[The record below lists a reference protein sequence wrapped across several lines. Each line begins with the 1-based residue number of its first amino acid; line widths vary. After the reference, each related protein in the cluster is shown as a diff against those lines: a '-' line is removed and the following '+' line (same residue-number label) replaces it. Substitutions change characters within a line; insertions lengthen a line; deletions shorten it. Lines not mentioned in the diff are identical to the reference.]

1 MIRALMVLCLAVSTA
16 ACATHDANTSAKLA
30 DAVPVTPTERYT
42 IKVAPGVDEILL
54 APHADG
60 LSARQAAAL
69 DNLIDRWR
77 DAGGG
82 EITVQRSPAENEV
95 FARAAEAVAARLT
108 SLGVDPDQVRLVR
121 YAAGARPGDPIVV
134 SLVHDRAQASQCGRE
149 WKSFTSSF
157 KNDVNSNFGC
167 AITANMAAMVDNP
180 ADLVDPRPTQ
190 PADAARR
197 MTVLDNYRKGAV
209 TSSAKDTQAAGTV
222 STAVQ

>member
-1 MIRALMVLCLAVSTA
+1 MIRALMVLCLAASTA
-16 ACATHDANTSAKLA
+16 ACATYDAKAPAKIA
-30 DAVPVTPTERYT
+30 EAPAVTPTERYT

-69 DNLIDRWR
+69 DNLVDRWR

-82 EITVQRSPAENEV
+82 EITIQRAQGDDEV
-95 FARAAEAVAARLT
+95 FARAAEAVMTRLT
-108 SLGVDPDQVRLVR
+108 LLGVDPDQVRLVR
-121 YAAGARPGDPIVV
+121 YVQGARPGDPVV
-134 SLVHDRAQASQCGRE
+134 VGFVRDEAQGPQCGRK
-149 WKSFTSSF
+149 WKSMTSTAS
-157 KNDVNSNFGC
+157 NDVNSNFGC